1 MALSFNIRLTWEQF
15 WDNQKNNPN
24 CQLAFLYEG
33 KIYYL
38 YYETYQ
44 KKIWGIYESGI
55 NPECCG
61 REAFGKC
68 LVENYDELQKHH
80 RHPTNEEWKSSMDSC
95 YKVLTTPIWSGK
107 SFKDVIDSIL
117 FES

>member
-15 WDNQKNNPN
+15 WDNQQNDPN

-44 KKIWGIYESGI
+44 KKYGVYMK
-55 NPECCG
+55 
-61 REAFGKC
+61 AA
-68 LVENYDELQKHH
+68 
-80 RHPTNEEWKSSMDSC
+80 
-95 YKVLTTPIWSGK
+95 
-107 SFKDVIDSIL
+107 SIL
-117 FES
+117 NAVVEKHLENAL